1 MVNRILAERILGDIK
16 ANVRDLRNA
25 TDITWEVYRTDK
37 RARRFVER
45 TLHIII
51 EACIDIA
58 QHIISD
64 EGFREPSSYRETF
77 AILTENGI
85 LRKEDLERFEN
96 IASFRNLIVH
106 YYERVDDAVVYGLFK
121 ENLSDF
127 DLFLDRMIQY
137 LEREKKTGSSQ

>member
-127 DLFLDRMIQY
+127 DLFLDRMIEY